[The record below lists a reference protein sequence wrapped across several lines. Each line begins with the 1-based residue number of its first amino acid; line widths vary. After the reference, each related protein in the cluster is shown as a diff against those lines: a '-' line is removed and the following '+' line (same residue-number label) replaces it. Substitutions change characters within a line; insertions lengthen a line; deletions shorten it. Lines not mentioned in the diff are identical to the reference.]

1 MGMLV
6 NQGDNMGR
14 SPVSTW
20 SEARFGSLAADLVP
34 AVTRAIHTAH
44 ELALRAHLSGEMDY
58 NDTYGHTIKV
68 KMNQI
73 LADELQG
80 LPGVVLRKPAGGR
93 FRLPVI
99 EETSVALLPIRYST
113 DRQVT
118 REAAKIDLSAY
129 RRSLLALVNAN
140 PDKGQQL
147 SFEDSLMDDEDV
159 DAYYQQIRDLD
170 EQLAAFGQVA
180 TIGFGSNPTS
190 GLWGL
195 GWGDLRV
202 HEDSNEA
209 VWEAWEALPGV
220 ESEVDATSHRPTLR
234 AVSADEEQTYF
245 DQTDES
251 DESDD
256 LGLLPRLPRTG
267 AASAEE
273 SDDPDAEGE
282 ASNS

>member
-1 MGMLV
+1 MG
-6 NQGDNMGR
+6 
-14 SPVSTW
+14 STPISIW

-34 AVTRAIHTAH
+34 AVTRAIHAAH
-44 ELALRAHLSGEMDY
+44 ELALRAHLSGEMEH

-73 LADELQG
+73 LGDELQG

-93 FRLPVI
+93 FQLPVI

-113 DRQVT
+113 DRQVA
-118 REAAKIDLSAY
+118 RENAKIDLSAY
-129 RRSLLALVNAN
+129 RRSLLALVNAD

-147 SFEDSLMDDEDV
+147 SFEDALMDDEDI
-159 DAYYQQIRDLD
+159 DAHYQQIRDLD

-202 HEDSNEA
+202 HEDSDVA
-209 VWEAWEALPGV
+209 VWESWEALPEV
-220 ESEVDATSHRPTLR
+220 ESKADSTSHRPALHS
-234 AVSADEEQTYF
+234 VSAVEEQTYF

-251 DESDD
+251 DD
-256 LGLLPRLPRTG
+256 LGLLPRLPGTG
-267 AASAEE
+267 ATSTGT

-282 ASNS
+282 AFNS

>member
-1 MGMLV
+1 MG
-6 NQGDNMGR
+6 
-14 SPVSTW
+14 STPVSTW
-20 SEARFGSLAADLVP
+20 SEARFGGLAADLVP
-34 AVTRAIHTAH
+34 VVTRAIHTAH
-44 ELALRAHLSGEMDY
+44 ELALRAHLSGEMDH

-73 LADELQG
+73 LAKELEG

-93 FRLPVI
+93 FHLPVI

-113 DRQVT
+113 DRQVA
-118 REAAKIDLSAY
+118 REDAKIDVSTY
-129 RRSLLALVNAN
+129 RRSLLALVNTN
-140 PDKGQQL
+140 PAKGQQL

-159 DAYYQQIRDLD
+159 DAHYQQIRDLD
-170 EQLAAFGQVA
+170 DQLAAFGQVA

-202 HEDSNEA
+202 HEDSSA
-209 VWEAWEALPGV
+209 AAWESWEALPEV
-220 ESEVDATSHRPTLR
+220 ESDVEATSHRPTLR
-234 AVSADEEQTYF
+234 SVPAVDEPTYF
-245 DQTDES
+245 DQT

-256 LGLLPRLPRTG
+256 LGLLPRLPGTG

-273 SDDPDAEGE
+273 SDDPDTEGE
-282 ASNS
+282 ASIS